1 MQQTNSSKRILKEL
15 KDIKTAAQ
23 GKGIG
28 EDGFLI
34 LMGPVDESDIYTWRG
49 KICPPEG
56 SNYHGGSFYL
66 DIKFPT
72 DYPFKPPRVRFLTRI
87 FHPNINTN
95 GTICL
100 DILSEKWSPA
110 LTISKVMM
118 SICSWLDEP
127 NPDDPLVPNI
137 ASICKTDQETYKERC
152 RDWTAKYALDT
163 SHDIEE
169 WKDGR
174 TNAKT

>member
-1 MQQTNSSKRILKEL
+1 MQQTNSSKRIMKEL
-15 KDIKTAAQ
+15 RDIKEATQARR
-23 GKGIG
+23 K
-28 EDGFLI
+28 DGDDLVM
-34 LMGPVDESDIYTWRG
+34 LVDPVDESDIYTWRG
-49 KICPPEG
+49 KICPPKG

-127 NPDDPLVPNI
+127 NPDDPLVPDI
-137 ASICKTDQETYKERC
+137 ASVCKLDPEKYREKC
-152 RDWTAKYALDT
+152 REWTLKYAMDT
-163 SHDIEE
+163 SHDIEAWARAE
-169 WKDGR
+169 
-174 TNAKT
+174 

>member
-1 MQQTNSSKRILKEL
+1 MLQNTNSVKRIMKEL
-15 KDIKTAAQ
+15 QEIHNSEKN
-23 GKGIG
+23 KGENIS
-28 EDGFLI
+28 EQTI
-34 LMGPVDESDIYTWRG
+34 RIGPVDETDMYTWRG
-49 KICPPEG
+49 KIKPPKG
-56 SNYHGGSFYL
+56 SNYYGGVFYL

-72 DYPFKPPRVRFLTRI
+72 DYPFKPPRIRFLTRI

-100 DILSEKWSPA
+100 DILNEKWSPA

-137 ASICKTDQETYKERC
+137 ASVCKSEPEKYKETC
-152 RDWTAKYALDT
+152 LEWTMKYATDT
-163 SHDIEE
+163 SNDIDAWTKE
-169 WKDGR
+169 
-174 TNAKT
+174 